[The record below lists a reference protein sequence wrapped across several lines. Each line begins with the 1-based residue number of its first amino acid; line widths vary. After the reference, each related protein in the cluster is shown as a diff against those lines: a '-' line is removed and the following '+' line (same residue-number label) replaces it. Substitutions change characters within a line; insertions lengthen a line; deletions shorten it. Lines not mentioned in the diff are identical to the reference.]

1 MSIFLEILKN
11 AYLGLHEKV
20 GDFFQTIETAVGIEA
35 ALDILLTTIVFWWL
49 YKILRGSKFRRVLY
63 LILILIGMFVG
74 SKVFDLVLLHMI
86 TQYLAVMLAVAIPI
100 IFNREIQRYFKNKD
114 SDENI

>member
-11 AYLGLHEKV
+11 AYLAFNEKI
-20 GDFFQTIETAVGIEA
+20 GDFFHTIETSIGWSAAV
-35 ALDILLTTIVFWWL
+35 DIILTTVVFWWL

-63 LILILIGMFVG
+63 LILILIAMFVG
-74 SKVFDLVLLHMI
+74 SQVFELVLLHMI

-100 IFNREIQRYFKNKD
+100 IFNKEIQRYFKNKD
-114 SDENI
+114 GDEDS